1 MTRCLSEIFFKKN
14 VHQVW
19 CVFGGI
25 WNWENQIWVNSPI
38 NQPKFLKNVCN
49 NFWVTHFS
57 NFWRYVCCRWF
68 LSPLFVEDWGMLAV
82 PFDYSPIPIPT
93 ISHLRK
99 LDQESSGWNVK
110 MVEMGK
116 SLSSAFM
123 ANSGYRPA
131 GNVHHGALFWNGGLQ

>member
-1 MTRCLSEIFFKKN
+1 
-14 VHQVW
+14 
-19 CVFGGI
+19 
-25 WNWENQIWVNSPI
+25 
-38 NQPKFLKNVCN
+38 
-49 NFWVTHFS
+49 
-57 NFWRYVCCRWF
+57 
-68 LSPLFVEDWGMLAV
+68 MLAV